1 MVNETQEAVNRGI
14 EQGLRRARYKEYA
27 SQLKGVPRR
36 AIEDWKKSITKTA
49 NKEEA
54 YAQKALATAQTKRLS
69 QEYST
74 RKPAHLKRGYR
85 SQVTKGAMGLFKAL
99 VPNETASAS
108 SDGNSGR
115 GRGRPTQSFKYQI
128 PGVGPVPIQAFK
140 RYISQQKAMA
150 RLQRELAISRAGQM
164 PPPDHVRGNFNAP
177 DETDRFLTEDS
188 TMDQMAQQQFAQQQM
203 NPQQMQQQGRR
214 FSAAS
219 FINGAR
225 NLLGGQQQ
233 QQGISLMGS
242 QQQRFAQPQYPGQRN
257 PALLDIWGRR
267 EDNILNV
274 PNIFNRPRADGRLPL
289 V

>member
-1 MVNETQEAVNRGI
+1 MRLELLIIGLTVFFIFNTYHNGKYTKLLMSYKKYYTMGFIALLGISFYLLIKRNPAKCKNILLHANNMIKYMPIDKSSMDMISPIIDFTQQSEGNDF
-14 EQGLRRARYKEYA
+14 
-27 SQLKGVPRR
+27 S
-36 AIEDWKKSITKTA
+36 
-49 NKEEA
+49 
-54 YAQKALATAQTKRLS
+54 
-69 QEYST
+69 ST
-74 RKPAHLKRGYR
+74 F
-85 SQVTKGAMGLFKAL
+85 MGNL
-99 VPNETASAS
+99 N
-108 SDGNSGR
+108 
-115 GRGRPTQSFKYQI
+115 
-128 PGVGPVPIQAFK
+128 
-140 RYISQQKAMA
+140 
-150 RLQRELAISRAGQM
+150 
-164 PPPDHVRGNFNAP
+164 
-177 DETDRFLTEDS
+177 
-188 TMDQMAQQQFAQQQM
+188 QQM